1 MKKLLLLSLIGALLY
16 AEELRVDTLEIKER
30 NYQEGMIG
38 TRTFSILCIN
48 GYKWLQYEHNTGSI
62 SQMFKI
68 NIDNGGAVPIKC
80 KNN

>member
-1 MKKLLLLSLIGALLY
+1 
-16 AEELRVDTLEIKER
+16 
-30 NYQEGMIG
+30 MI
-38 TRTFSILCIN
+38 THTAFYILCIN

-68 NIDNGGAVPIKC
+68 NVDNGGAVPIKC